1 MPDNLYLNLWYSD
14 SELVETFAHAA
25 AVMQQLPF
33 SPQQPGIIGVAVHP
47 ISWGEA
53 TILEEHFRPGISPE
67 EAVTIAAGLPH
78 EDYAYVFEASW
89 DLWSP
94 ITPQAEWTLRPSLVR
109 FIVRGDEFED
119 FRHVTLDLL
128 QAFAV
133 RRLEAIEHIVA
144 RLTANTGLNRAE
156 SQFLFELTLHRDL
169 NNGFDERNLQSKS
182 RICRSNVPPESQD
195 QPDFLGLNLIKASPE
210 QSCQYQSADYGQ
222 DHSC

>member
-67 EAVTIAAGLPH
+67 EAVTTAAGLPH

-94 ITPQAEWTLRPSLVR
+94 ITPQADWTLRPSLVR

-119 FRHVTLDLL
+119 
-128 QAFAV
+128 
-133 RRLEAIEHIVA
+133 
-144 RLTANTGLNRAE
+144 AE
-156 SQFLFELTLHRDL
+156 SGTQGQLQVDFGLDSPFLYEELQLSP
-169 NNGFDERNLQSKS
+169 EVES
-182 RICRSNVPPESQD
+182 RVRSNVQKLVDFTTKVEKNSGAKTRLLWSESEE
-195 QPDFLGLNLIKASPE
+195 NLAQKLVSRL
-210 QSCQYQSADYGQ
+210 QRVN
-222 DHSC
+222 